1 MVLVPAGASTR
12 QRSYFF
18 WSVLL
23 VLVRRIRIFIGRVIQ
38 RKNRFGCRTRDRWF
52 PCHSSFIHTRRT
64 VAGLRF
70 VILNTDPAT
79 DPEPSGLR
87 NSLNAFFTRAMTTI
101 LAFATVDTPVFC
113 LIAAA
118 LSQLQVVTANATK
131 VLLIPFCNYS
141 FVGFL
146 VVRRFALNLNLW
158 PG

>member
-1 MVLVPAGASTR
+1 MVLDPTSASTR

-38 RKNRFGCRTRDRWF
+38 RRNRFGCRTRDRWF
-52 PCHSSFIHTRRT
+52 PCHSSFIHAPRT
-64 VAGLRF
+64 VAGPRF
-70 VILNTDPAT
+70 VILNT